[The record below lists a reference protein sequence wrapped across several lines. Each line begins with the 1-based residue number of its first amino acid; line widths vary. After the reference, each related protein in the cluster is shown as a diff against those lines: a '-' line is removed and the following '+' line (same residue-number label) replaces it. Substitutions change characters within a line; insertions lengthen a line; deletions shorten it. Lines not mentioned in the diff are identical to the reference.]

1 MERVQAFRRE
11 AVRNQD
17 TLTLLDMPG
26 QIICYMGT
34 RSYQIELLKRA
45 LVRGQKAQ
53 AVEALRQMQNVA
65 REVATRLAVGY
76 EIYGGAVMDRK
87 RIQTHIDQLGLAIE
101 RIEGLESSDLK
112 KVTIEGLSTAK

>member
-1 MERVQAFRRE
+1 
-11 AVRNQD
+11 
-17 TLTLLDMPG
+17 MPG